1 MSTYWLFRYLNTG
14 PFHVTKFKSHYL
26 AVSRKVCWKIST
38 LVFSSPELKGLFPP
52 NLAQSVL
59 CNWLMMFKF
68 VWKKGLPLS
77 IKKIHVK
84 ATLLKSFLLEPCN
97 YYFNHRPFTGH
108 MRVFL
113 SNMIKPIYHQSI
125 HQTISKS
132 NQALKYLVDK
142 NNVLPCAFL
151 WTKLSSS
158 SCHSLILVL
167 Y

>member
-68 VWKKGLPLS
+68 VWKKGLRLS

-84 ATLLKSFLLEPCN
+84 ATLLKSFLLEPGN
-97 YYFNHRPFTGH
+97 YYFNQTKHIYLLVRGDWSLYKQEIITTLNKRACIIIDLFRFIYCLE
-108 MRVFL
+108 MFL
-113 SNMIKPIYHQSI
+113 MWAKWPIG
-125 HQTISKS
+125 
-132 NQALKYLVDK
+132 LLLW
-142 NNVLPCAFL
+142 LPNP
-151 WTKLSSS
+151 
-158 SCHSLILVL
+158 
-167 Y
+167 